1 MAALAIHG
9 ERQSGQEVRDAN
21 IIACTSV
28 ANIVKSSLGPMGLE
42 KMLVDEVGDV
52 TVTHDGAT
60 ILRLLEVEHPAAKV
74 LTEIAAMQ
82 DEEVGDGTTSVVV
95 IAAELLKRANDLV
108 KRGIHPTSVIA
119 GYKMAMRESCKY
131 IRDKLAVPVS
141 KLGKDC
147 LVNAAATSISSKILG
162 SANSEKFAKMAVDA
176 VLGVKKKDITETRDV
191 YPIESIH
198 VMKAQGKSAKDSHL
212 LEGYAL
218 NLPRSSQS
226 MPRKVSPAKIA
237 CLDMDLRRAKMK
249 MGISVLIENPD
260 DLNEAQEKE
269 FDITQSRI
277 QSILKAGANVVLTT
291 RGIDDSA
298 LKVFAEAGAIAVRRV
313 PEDDLERIAEATGAT
328 IQASMADM
336 QGGES
341 FDASLLGQAAEVY
354 EERVR
359 DDNIIILK
367 GCKSTA
373 ACSVLLR
380 GPNEYMC
387 DEMSRSFH
395 DAVCV
400 VKRVL
405 ESKSVVAGGGCVE
418 AALSIHLENFAQML
432 GSREQLAI
440 AEFAEALLVIPK
452 TLAVNAAKDAI
463 DLVAKLRAIHHT
475 AQADETKAT
484 LAHCGL
490 DLAEGQVRNNMKAGV
505 IEPAISKKKSIQF
518 ATESALTIIRIDD
531 VFRLAKEEPAE
542 GGY

>member
-1 MAALAIHG
+1 MAALAIRG
-9 ERQSGQEVRDAN
+9 DRESGQDVRNSN
-21 IIACTSV
+21 ITACVSV

-74 LTEIAAMQ
+74 LTGLAAMQ
-82 DEEVGDGTTSVVV
+82 DDEVGDGTTSVVI

-108 KRGIHPTSVIA
+108 KKGIHPTSVIA
-119 GYKMAMRESCKY
+119 GYKMAVRESCKY
-131 IRDKLAVPVS
+131 IRDKLAVPVD
-141 KLGKDC
+141 KLGREC
-147 LVNAAATSISSKILG
+147 LVNAAATAISSKILG
-162 SANSEKFAKMAVDA
+162 SANSDKFANMAVDA
-176 VLGVKKKDITETRDV
+176 VLAVKTKNLAGTKDI
-191 YPIESIH
+191 YPIDSIH
-198 VMKAQGKSAKDSHL
+198 VMKAQGRSAEDSEL
-212 LEGYAL
+212 LAGYAL

-226 MPRKVSPAKIA
+226 MPKKVAPAKIA

-249 MGISVLIENPD
+249 MGISVLIENPEE
-260 DLNEAQEKE
+260 LNKAQEKE
-269 FDITQSRI
+269 QDITRDRI
-277 QSILKAGANVVLTT
+277 QSVLKAGANVVLTT

-298 LKVFAEAGAIAVRRV
+298 LKVFAEANAIAVRRV
-313 PEDDLERIAEATGAT
+313 SESDMKRIAEATGAT

-336 QGGES
+336 QGEES

-354 EERVR
+354 EERIR
-359 DDNIIILK
+359 DDNVIILK

-387 DEMSRSFH
+387 DEMSRAFH

-405 ESKSVVAGGGCVE
+405 ESKAVVAGGGCVE
-418 AALSIHLENFAQML
+418 AALSIHLENFARML

-463 DLVAKLRAIHHT
+463 DLVAKLRAIHNA
-475 AQADETKAT
+475 AQADESKAA
-484 LAHCGL
+484 LASSGL
-490 DLAEGQVRNNMKAGV
+490 DLSEGKIRNNMKAGV

-518 ATESALTIIRIDD
+518 AAEAALTIIRIDD
-531 VFRLAKEEPAE
+531 VFKLAKEEQPQ
-542 GGY
+542 